1 MIKKIKLLTTIF
13 LKDYYQDLRIV
24 KKKLNKKSAFTW
36 LMIIFISSIIY
47 LSLNAIMF
55 FEKIGVPILFLK
67 IYLPIITTIIIAQSI
82 DLVCKIFY
90 YSKDLEYIIPLPVK
104 TTEILISKFNT
115 VIITMYTFEVPFLL
129 IPMLMYGILEAKT
142 ISFFISTAI
151 TIIVFPILFTAIMS
165 IIMLFV
171 MKLSRFS
178 KNQDIFQT
186 IVVFIVTM
194 IIMTGETIYVDQ
206 IIYRQNPE
214 DLTRIQIIE
223 MKTDEINK
231 GFLIINPL
239 IEMLD
244 KNTISNKMINFAK
257 VIIITLVPTIVFILL
272 GRKLYLKNILQNKG
286 KKTKK
291 KRKYRYKC
299 RNKIIEY
306 LKKDVK
312 KIIKNPTYFIQYVF
326 KYLLIVCVISLLL
339 NIFIPLYVRELMKD
353 GRIEKFVTDVIA
365 LQSILIYVIIMQLIF
380 TFSKLSITAISREG
394 RDAKF
399 MKYTPIPLYKQFK
412 IKAIPQIFL
421 NTIVIIMI
429 LTIFYLNI
437 PKVNIGYYVIAFII
451 AMILNI
457 LNSYILLLVDLIKP
471 NLNWTNEESI
481 SKDKTKSIYQYV
493 MTIFIFLILCYFANI
508 FENVKFAISVT
519 LIIGIMLM
527 VLILLKRYIKK
538 NINKLFKNIN

>member
-13 LKDYYQDLRIV
+13 LKDYYQNLKIIN
-24 KKKLNKKSAFTW
+24 KKFNKKSVFTW
-36 LMIIFISSIIY
+36 LMIIFISALSY
-47 LSLNAIMF
+47 LSLKAIMF
-55 FEKIGVPILFLK
+55 FEDTGVPILFLK
-67 IYLPIITTIIIAQSI
+67 IYLPIIATIMIVQLV
-82 DLVCKIFY
+82 DLICKIFY
-90 YSKDLEYIIPLPVK
+90 YAKDLEYIIPMPVK
-104 TTEILISKFNT
+104 AVEIILSKFDT
-115 VIITMYTFEVPFLL
+115 VIIIMYIFEALFLV
-129 IPMLMYGILEAKT
+129 IPMLMFGILEAKT
-142 ISFFISTAI
+142 ISFFISALI
-151 TIIVFPILFTAIMS
+151 TIIVFPILFTAIIS

-171 MKLSRFS
+171 MKLSKFS
-178 KNQDIFQT
+178 KNQDIFQS

-194 IIMTGETIYVDQ
+194 IIITGEMTYADQ
-206 IIYRQNPE
+206 IIHGQSPE
-214 DLTRIQIIE
+214 NLNKTQITE

-244 KNTISNKMINFAK
+244 KNTISNKMINFVK
-257 VIIITLVPTIVFILL
+257 VIIITLVPTMVFIFL

-306 LKKDVK
+306 LKKDVNKIMK
-312 KIIKNPTYFIQYVF
+312 KPTYFIQYVF
-326 KYLLIVCVISLLL
+326 QYLLLVCIISLLL
-339 NIFIPLYVRELMKD
+339 NIFIPVYIDEIMKID
-353 GRIEKFVTDVIA
+353 IIGRLGNDAVAI
-365 LQSILIYVIIMQLIF
+365 QSILIFVIIMQLIF

-394 RDAKF
+394 RNAEF
-399 MKYTPIPLYKQFK
+399 MKYIPIPLYKQFK
-412 IKAIPQIFL
+412 IKVIPQIFL
-421 NTIVIIMI
+421 NTIVIIMV

-471 NLNWTNEESI
+471 NLNWINEESI

-508 FENVKFAISVT
+508 FEDVKFAISVT

-527 VLILLKRYIKK
+527 VLILLKKYIKK

>member
-412 IKAIPQIFL
+412 IKVIPQIFL